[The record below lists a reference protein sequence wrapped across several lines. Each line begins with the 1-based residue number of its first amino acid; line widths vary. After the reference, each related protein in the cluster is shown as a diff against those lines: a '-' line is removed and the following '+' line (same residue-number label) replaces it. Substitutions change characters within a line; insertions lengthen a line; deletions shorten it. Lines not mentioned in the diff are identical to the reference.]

1 MKIIE
6 LTWEDVIARIEYV
19 KKKNKIKSNTKI
31 YGVPKNGMIIASF
44 FGCVNVYEPEKA
56 DFIVSNNNDKNEVLE
71 KIKSELKKYV

>member
-44 FGCVNVYEPEKA
+44 FWLYQC
-56 DFIVSNNNDKNEVLE
+56 IRT
-71 KIKSELKKYV
+71 

>member
-44 FGCVNVYEPEKA
+44 FGCINVYEPEKA
-56 DFIVSNNNDKNEVLE
+56 DFIVNNDNDKSQVLDF
-71 KIKSELKKYV
+71 L

>member
-44 FGCVNVYEPEKA
+44 LV
-56 DFIVSNNNDKNEVLE
+56 VSMYTN
-71 KIKSELKKYV
+71 LKKQILL